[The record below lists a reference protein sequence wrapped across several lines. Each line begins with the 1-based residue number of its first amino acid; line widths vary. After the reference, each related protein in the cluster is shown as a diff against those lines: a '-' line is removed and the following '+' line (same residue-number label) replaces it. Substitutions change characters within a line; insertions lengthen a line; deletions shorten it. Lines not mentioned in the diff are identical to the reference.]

1 MFQKI
6 NYVFRRSV
14 NLSFVSLTSL
24 IILTYFI
31 SLVLGLT
38 LFFFTDEGNEVSK
51 SILDGIPASFLIF
64 FNFYIPVEINLG
76 HFFLLLIIFYIVCF
90 ALAWN
95 LRVKFHQ
102 EVKNLIKKPIEIPL
116 NNFLL
121 IIPVISSMLLI
132 IVVAVQSIQEI
143 QGIETGFIEFPD
155 SFMALYELA
164 YSPILEEISYRIT
177 PLGLVVLIGVFAKIK
192 SEGRLPALTTGIL
205 CFLFPDKAK
214 EKAGL
219 DTIQDKGFVKGI
231 SFSEW
236 VTLILICSLF
246 GLNHYLAGGGWG
258 IGKITSAF
266 VAGLAFGLIYLEY
279 GFFAPILLHWF
290 FNFYIYS
297 YELAAE
303 IYNGLFDHFLN
314 MVIFLII
321 IMGSFGWLILVV
333 RFFSEFS
340 DRNMDS
346 PSIKRRKYIFLAR
359 ALSYLIALIF
369 MISNQINKS
378 LGFLRSFII
387 E

>member
-1 MFQKI
+1 MSQKI
-6 NYVFRRSV
+6 EYVFRRSL

-31 SLVLGLT
+31 SLILGLA
-38 LFFFTDEGNEVSK
+38 LFFFTDEGYEVSK

-64 FNFYIPVEINLG
+64 FNFYIPLEINLG
-76 HFFLLLIIFYIVCF
+76 HFFLSLIIFYIVCF

-102 EVKNLIKKPIEIPL
+102 EVKNLIKKSIEIPL

-121 IIPVISSMLLI
+121 IMPVISSMLLI

-143 QGIETGFIEFPD
+143 QGIETGFIEFSD

-192 SEGRLPALTTGIL
+192 SEGRLPSLTTSIL

-214 EKAGL
+214 EKAGF
-219 DTIQDKGFVKGI
+219 DTIQDKGLIKGI

-266 VAGLAFGLIYLEY
+266 VAGLAFGLIYLKY

-290 FNFYIYS
+290 FNFYTYS

-303 IYNGLFDHFLN
+303 IYSGLFDHFLN
-314 MVIFLII
+314 AVIFLII
-321 IMGSFGWLILVV
+321 IIGSYGWLILVV

-340 DRNMDS
+340 DRNIGS
-346 PSIKRRKYIFLAR
+346 PSIKRRRYIFLP
-359 ALSYLIALIF
+359 YLIAPIF
-369 MISNQINKS
+369 TISNQINKS
-378 LGFLRSFII
+378 LGFLRSFLI

>member
-1 MFQKI
+1 MSQKI
-6 NYVFRRSV
+6 DYVFRRSV
-14 NLSFVSLTSL
+14 NLAFVSLTSL

-31 SLVLGLT
+31 SLVLGLV
-38 LFFFTDEGNEVSK
+38 LFFFTDEGFEVSK

-64 FNFYIPVEINLG
+64 FNFYIPAEISLG
-76 HFFLLLIIFYIVCF
+76 HFFLALITFYITCF

-95 LRVKFHQ
+95 LRVKFHH
-102 EVKNLIKKPIEIPL
+102 EVKNLIKKPIEITL

-121 IIPVISSMLLI
+121 IMPVISSMLLI

-143 QGIETGFIEFPD
+143 QGIETGFIEFSD

-192 SEGRLPALTTGIL
+192 SEGRLPSITTSIF

-219 DTIQDKGFVKGI
+219 DTIQNKSFIKGI

-266 VAGLAFGLIYLEY
+266 VAGFAFGLIYLKY

-290 FNFYIYS
+290 FNFYTYS

-303 IYNGLFDHFLN
+303 TYNGLLDHFLN

-321 IMGSFGWLILVV
+321 IIGSYGWLILVV

-340 DRNMDS
+340 DRNVGS
-346 PSIKRRKYIFLAR
+346 PNIKRRRYIFFT
-359 ALSYLIALIF
+359 YLIALVF
-369 MISNQINKS
+369 SISNQINKS
-378 LGFLRSFII
+378 LSFLRSFFI
-387 E
+387 ERC

>member
-1 MFQKI
+1 MSQKI
-6 NYVFRRSV
+6 EYVFRRSL

-31 SLVLGLT
+31 SLILGLA
-38 LFFFTDEGNEVSK
+38 LFFFTDEGYKVSK

-64 FNFYIPVEINLG
+64 FNFYIPLEINLG
-76 HFFLLLIIFYIVCF
+76 HFFLLLIIFYIACF

-121 IIPVISSMLLI
+121 IMPVISSMLLL

-143 QGIETGFIEFPD
+143 QGIETGFIEFSD

-164 YSPILEEISYRIT
+164 YSPILEEISYRIA
-177 PLGLVVLIGVFAKIK
+177 PLGLVVLIGVFAKMK
-192 SEGRLPALTTGIL
+192 SEGRLPSLTTDVL
-205 CFLFPDKAK
+205 CFLYPDKAK

-219 DTIQDKGFVKGI
+219 DTIQDKGLIKGI

-246 GLNHYLAGGGWG
+246 GLNHFLAGGGWG

-266 VAGLAFGLIYLEY
+266 VAGLAFGLIYLKY

-290 FNFYIYS
+290 FNFYTYS

-321 IMGSFGWLILVV
+321 IIGSYGWLILVV

-340 DRNMDS
+340 DRNMGS
-346 PSIKRRKYIFLAR
+346 PSIKRRRYIFLP
-359 ALSYLIALIF
+359 YLIVLIF
-369 MISNQINKS
+369 TISNQINKA
-378 LGFLRSFII
+378 LGFLRSFLI